1 MATDSEPQALDHI
14 REQYRD
20 HWVLVDVTE
29 QDSNHQPTAGMVMAH
44 SQQRDE
50 LYEILDSTP
59 AEDPLIFYTG
69 KIPKHFIFKD

>member
-1 MATDSEPQALDHI
+1 MVADPEPLALEHI

-20 HWVLVDVTE
+20 NWVLVDVTE
-29 QDSNHQPTAGMVMAH
+29 EDAQHQPTAGMVMAH
-44 SQQRDE
+44 SNKRDE

-69 KIPKHFIFKD
+69 EIPKHVIFND